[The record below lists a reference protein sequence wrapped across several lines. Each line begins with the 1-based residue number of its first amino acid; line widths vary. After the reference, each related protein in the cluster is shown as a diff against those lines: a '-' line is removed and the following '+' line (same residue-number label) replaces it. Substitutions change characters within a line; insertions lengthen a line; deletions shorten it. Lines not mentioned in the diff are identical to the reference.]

1 VADSSA
7 RAGVPL
13 AVPQVVE
20 RVRPL
25 LRRDVPLAPRPLA
38 NAAILDAALNL
49 LIFIPFALLA
59 GLALEA
65 RGWQPSSALG
75 VAFVATAVF
84 SLAVESAQYFT
95 VSRSSEIQDVALN
108 VVSGGLGGL
117 LFLVSRR
124 RAGTGASR

>member
-1 VADSSA
+1 VADSSD

-20 RVRPL
+20 TVRPL
-25 LRRDVPLAPRPLA
+25 LRQDVPLAARPVGD
-38 NAAILDAALNL
+38 AAVLDAALNL

-59 GLALEA
+59 GFALEA

-95 VSRSSEIQDVALN
+95 VSRSSEIQDVVLN
-108 VVSGGLGGL
+108 VVSGGPGGVLYL
-117 LFLVSRR
+117 LSRG
-124 RAGTGASR
+124 RASTGASP